1 MVHKNYKWNIS
12 EKDARDTIY
21 NLIENILIEKKDQE
35 IEVSELSFLLNNR
48 TKDIDIY
55 NNKKK
60 KNITNYMKVIFGGI
74 VGFIDDYDNFLLCEN
89 DKKQVVKLNKI
100 ELSDW
105 IFVNEDE

>member
-1 MVHKNYKWNIS
+1 MNV
-12 EKDARDTIY
+12 
-21 NLIENILIEKKDQE
+21 
-35 IEVSELSFLLNNR
+35 V
-48 TKDIDIY
+48 
-55 NNKKK
+55 
-60 KNITNYMKVIFGGI
+60 FGGL